1 MTTSPH
7 IMLVKRWFAYACF
20 IFQLLWKNPGW
31 VQDGGASEFSEKAY
45 VTPKS
50 TVPVVFGGFT

>member
-1 MTTSPH
+1 
-7 IMLVKRWFAYACF
+7 MLVKRWFAYACF